1 MDARGEKS
9 LKKKKKNVF
18 NFPHNWHVGFMDN
31 FLFLFWGFMY
41 HLTDKTVVCKNS
53 TYDFD
58 IRKKKLKKSS
68 AAVLSFLEMLIQ
80 GLY

>member
-1 MDARGEKS
+1 
-9 LKKKKKNVF
+9 
-18 NFPHNWHVGFMDN
+18 
-31 FLFLFWGFMY
+31 MY